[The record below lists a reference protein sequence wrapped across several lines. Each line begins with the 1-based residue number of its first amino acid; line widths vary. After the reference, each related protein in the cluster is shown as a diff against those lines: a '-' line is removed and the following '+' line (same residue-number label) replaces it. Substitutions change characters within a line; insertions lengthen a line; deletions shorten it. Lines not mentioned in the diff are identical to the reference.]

1 MSLAD
6 WGAIGNIL
14 LGITS
19 VFTAIVTARMLYKQH
34 QLQKEQLNAQ
44 QLEHQPSF
52 QFTRTDGKLII
63 SNQGSVLS
71 TPIKST
77 IYSMVIVQTEKMV
90 QVGEYKQYIYCHP
103 VQYYER
109 FGLST
114 LNLNGELD
122 VYKFKVEDRN
132 LLLERV
138 KEIYMGIFH
147 GKFRTPYD
155 PIISVQSVTL
165 TDLTKIE
172 YVDMYHK
179 PHVVYYKDSQIITK
193 KRFEQLV
200 EISRRVPFGIY
211 GVKNVI
217 TDNIIR
223 QVYLTNFELTA

>member
-1 MSLAD
+1 
-6 WGAIGNIL
+6 
-14 LGITS
+14 
-19 VFTAIVTARMLYKQH
+19 
-34 QLQKEQLNAQ
+34 
-44 QLEHQPSF
+44 
-52 QFTRTDGKLII
+52 
-63 SNQGSVLS
+63 
-71 TPIKST
+71 
-77 IYSMVIVQTEKMV
+77 
-90 QVGEYKQYIYCHP
+90 
-103 VQYYER
+103 
-109 FGLST
+109 
-114 LNLNGELD
+114 
-122 VYKFKVEDRN
+122 
-132 LLLERV
+132 
-138 KEIYMGIFH
+138 MGIFH